1 MKVNITYIIYKDG
14 KPLHT
19 FEDPE
24 EAIEK
29 FQAIRKQEGEK
40 HEKIF
45 SRLGY
50 VDKPYIVSGT
60 MAVWYSEKATPRSY
74 YLETKIEKL
83 DK

>member
-1 MKVNITYIIYKDG
+1 MKVNITYIICNDG
-14 KPLHT
+14 KSLHT

-24 EAIEK
+24 EAVEK
-29 FQAIRKQEGEK
+29 FETIRKQEGEK

-50 VDKPYIVSGT
+50 VDKPYIVAGSI
-60 MAVWYSEKATPRSY
+60 VVRYSENAYPRSY

-83 DK
+83 EK

>member
-1 MKVNITYIIYKDG
+1 MKVNITYIICKDG
-14 KPLHT
+14 KSLHI

-29 FQAIRKQEGEK
+29 FIAIRNQESEK

-50 VDKPYIVSGT
+50 VDKPYIVSGS
-60 MAVWYSEKATPRSY
+60 MSVYDKNAFRSSY
-74 YLETKIEKL
+74 DLETKIEKL
-83 DK
+83 EK

>member
-1 MKVNITYIIYKDG
+1 MEANITYIICKDG

-24 EAIEK
+24 EAVEK
-29 FQAIRKQEGEK
+29 FETIRKQEGEK

-50 VDKPYIVSGT
+50 VDKPYIVAGSI
-60 MAVWYSEKATPRSY
+60 VVRYSENAYPRSY

-83 DK
+83 EK

>member
-1 MKVNITYIIYKDG
+1 MEANITYIICKDG

-29 FQAIRKQEGEK
+29 FIAIRNQESEK

-50 VDKPYIVSGT
+50 IHS
-60 MAVWYSEKATPRSY
+60 RH
-74 YLETKIEKL
+74 
-83 DK
+83 

>member
-1 MKVNITYIIYKDG
+1 MKANITYIIGKDG

-24 EAIEK
+24 EAVEK
-29 FQAIRKQEGEK
+29 FETIRKQEGEK

-50 VDKPYIVSGT
+50 VDKPYIVAGSI
-60 MAVWYSEKATPRSY
+60 VVRYSENAYPRSY